1 MQFRNPIEIGFKLV
15 QLKVFRIMDTPI
27 LLDMMSYCTY
37 RISTKYRNVV
47 KIIINL
53 QSRRR

>member
-27 LLDMMSYCTY
+27 LLDIMSYYTY

-47 KIIINL
+47 KIIINW
-53 QSRRR
+53 QSRR